1 MDSLK
6 KIINEIFFVN
16 INDKT
21 RKRRIVDARRAYA
34 KILRDVGFSYE
45 HIGDSIGKDHATII
59 HYVKSI
65 DDLLQYDSIFEKKF
79 ILSKKQF
86 LLENKQ
92 LIPKSN
98 DDIYTTAIK
107 LGERIE
113 EIILEKKQMLNK
125 FVDYLE
131 SYEKEN
137 GITPSI
143 EYCRKSILP
152 LFDS

>member
-6 KIINEIFFVN
+6 KIINEIFFVD

-21 RKRRIVDARRAYA
+21 RKRRIVDARRAYS

-45 HIGDSIGKDHATII
+45 HIGDSIDKDHATII
-59 HYVKSI
+59 HYAKSI
-65 DDLLQYDSIFEKKF
+65 NDLLQYDSIFEKKF
-79 ILSKKQF
+79 ILAKKQF

-107 LGERIE
+107 LGERVE
-113 EIILEKKQMLNK
+113 EITLEKQQMLNK

>member
-79 ILSKKQF
+79 ILAKKQF
-86 LLENKQ
+86 LL
-92 LIPKSN
+92 
-98 DDIYTTAIK
+98 
-107 LGERIE
+107 
-113 EIILEKKQMLNK
+113 
-125 FVDYLE
+125 
-131 SYEKEN
+131 
-137 GITPSI
+137 
-143 EYCRKSILP
+143 
-152 LFDS
+152 

>member
-16 INDKT
+16 IESST
-21 RKRRIVDARRAYA
+21 RKRRTVDARRAYSR
-34 KILRDVGFSYE
+34 ILKDVGFSYE
-45 HIGDSIGKDHATII
+45 HIADTIGKNHATII

-65 DDLLQYDSIFEKKF
+65 DDLLQYDSVFEKRF

-92 LIPKSN
+92 LLAQSN
-98 DDIYTTAIK
+98 DDIYTTAIR
-107 LGERIE
+107 LGDRLDEV
-113 EIILEKKQMLNK
+113 ILKKEQMLNT
-125 FVDYLE
+125 FVNYLE

-137 GITPSI
+137 GTTPSV
-143 EYCRKSILP
+143 EYCRKNILP
-152 LFDS
+152 LFDY